1 MTCIVGT
8 FSFPIEKKVM
18 MDEFKKIA
26 DREGINQ
33 SRLLV
38 SIVEEYVKKHSDGNP
53 SFTIDQ
59 FQDPG
64 FQAVPAY
71 FSKKEKWINNYKNS
85 NEKDK
90 TKLRMQAMDML
101 KWFRMVDVNE

>member
-1 MTCIVGT
+1 MTIIKT
-8 FSFPIEKKVM
+8 ISFGKEKEQVFL
-18 MDEFKKIA
+18 EFKKIA
-26 DREGINQ
+26 AREGKDL
-33 SRLLV
+33 SKLV
-38 SIVEEYVKKHSDGNP
+38 VQCMEEYVKIHSSGNP

-64 FQAVPAY
+64 FQAIPAY
-71 FSKKEKWINNYKNS
+71 VSNKDKWISHYKNS